1 MVGNPEGKVHLYDV
15 NIFTFGD
22 ILNNHKQR
30 TLKILFNNCMENQR
44 TSSSG
49 SILRSLFTP
58 LIIIICVALGIV
70 VYQFVLGN
78 PANFEGNNIENHP
91 KKGNFYGIVYKGG
104 FIVPILMAIVLI
116 IVTVT
121 IERLFT
127 IIKICSSIK
136 WY

>member
-1 MVGNPEGKVHLYDV
+1 
-15 NIFTFGD
+15 
-22 ILNNHKQR
+22 
-30 TLKILFNNCMENQR
+30 MENQR

-104 FIVPILMAIVLI
+104 FIVFSFS
-116 IVTVT
+116 
-121 IERLFT
+121 LFF
-127 IIKICSSIK
+127 
-136 WY
+136 